1 MFSDELQESN
11 EAQCSDDEVVMEV
24 ELDEDDE
31 LPYVHSA
38 SGKCNACIYIL
49 IFFTTFH
56 QLLKLMGPSQF
67 LKYIFALC
75 IDSDEVTESEGNDQ
89 DDSFFTSQPVAEDL
103 DLGEG
108 MLLVKVILS
117 GANSI
122 THLIMR
128 RLKT

>member
-1 MFSDELQESN
+1 
-11 EAQCSDDEVVMEV
+11 MEV

-31 LPYVHSA
+31 LPYVPVSLVSA
-38 SGKCNACIYIL
+38 MYVL

-56 QLLKLMGPSQF
+56 QLLKLVGPSHF
-67 LKYIFALC
+67 FKSIFALY
-75 IDSDEVTESEGNDQ
+75 IDSDEVTESKGNDQ
-89 DDSFFTSQPVAEDL
+89 NDSFFTSQPVAEDL

-108 MLLVKVILS
+108 MLLVKVILR

-122 THLIMR
+122 IHLIMR

>member
-1 MFSDELQESN
+1 
-11 EAQCSDDEVVMEV
+11 
-24 ELDEDDE
+24 
-31 LPYVHSA
+31 
-38 SGKCNACIYIL
+38 
-49 IFFTTFH
+49 
-56 QLLKLMGPSQF
+56 MGPSQF